1 MAARGG
7 TNPVTAGPVTAG
19 PVTAGPVT
27 AGPVTAGPVTAGPV
41 ASSPVTPGPVTA
53 GSVTA
58 GSVASGPIISATD
71 LRVSYSGREVLHGLT
86 FDVRRGETLVIIGG
100 SGSGKSTMLRTLVGL
115 EKPSSGQV
123 RIAGVDI
130 AKARDREMDAIRKRI
145 GLAFQGG
152 ALIGSL
158 SVGANIALPLL
169 EHTTLEPSTIEVM
182 VRIKL
187 EQVGLSGFEN
197 YSPSQLSGGMKKR
210 AAFARAMALDPE
222 ILFFDEP
229 SAGLDPIT
237 AAGIDD
243 LILNLKKAYSLS
255 MVVVTHELAS
265 AFLIADRI
273 ILIDHGNIL
282 AIGAAEEVRNSR
294 QPRVRQFLDR
304 VADSTQDD
312 KVDLRMFTEGI
323 GRD

>member
-1 MAARGG
+1 MSTSAA
-7 TNPVTAGPVTAG
+7 PV
-19 PVTAGPVT
+19 
-27 AGPVTAGPVTAGPV
+27 
-41 ASSPVTPGPVTA
+41 
-53 GSVTA
+53 
-58 GSVASGPIISATD
+58 SVASAPIISASD
-71 LRVSYSGREVLHGLT
+71 LRVGYGEREVLHGLT
-86 FDVRRGETLVIIGG
+86 FEVRRGETLVIIGG

-123 RIAGVDI
+123 RIKGVDI
-130 AKARDREMDAIRKRI
+130 TKANAREMDAVRKRI

-158 SVGANIALPLL
+158 SVGGNIALPLL
-169 EHTTLEPSTIEVM
+169 EHTDLERSTIEVM

-197 YSPSQLSGGMKKR
+197 YNPAQLSGGMKKR

-273 ILIDHGNIL
+273 ILIDRGNIV
-282 AIGAAEEVRNSR
+282 AMGPVDEVRNS
-294 QPRVRQFLDR
+294 QQARVRQFLDR

-312 KVDLRMFTEGI
+312 GVDHLRVFTEGI
-323 GRD
+323 K

>member
-1 MAARGG
+1 MAPPDG
-7 TNPVTAGPVTAG
+7 
-19 PVTAGPVT
+19 
-27 AGPVTAGPVTAGPV
+27 
-41 ASSPVTPGPVTA
+41 
-53 GSVTA
+53 
-58 GSVASGPIISATD
+58 IISASN
-71 LRVSYSGREVLHGLT
+71 LHVQYGSREVLHGLT
-86 FDVRRGETLVIIGG
+86 FDVRRGETLVVIGG

-115 EKPSSGQV
+115 ERPSSGEV
-123 RIAGVDI
+123 RIKGVDI
-130 AKARDREMDAIRKRI
+130 TKAGAREMDGIRKRI

-158 SVGANIALPLL
+158 SVGENISLPLL

-210 AAFARAMALDPE
+210 AAVARAMALDPE

-243 LILNLKKAYSLS
+243 LILELKRAFR
-255 MVVVTHELAS
+255 MTIVVVTHELAS
-265 AFLIADRI
+265 AYLIADRMV
-273 ILIDHGNIL
+273 LIDKGNVL
-282 AIGAAEEVRNSR
+282 SIGTTEETRSSS

-304 VADSTQDD
+304 VAEPEVSRESDY
-312 KVDLRMFTEGI
+312 LEMLTEHRRRSG
-323 GRD
+323 

>member
-1 MAARGG
+1 M
-7 TNPVTAGPVTAG
+7 PAGAT
-19 PVTAGPVT
+19 
-27 AGPVTAGPVTAGPV
+27 
-41 ASSPVTPGPVTA
+41 SE
-53 GSVTA
+53 
-58 GSVASGPIISATD
+58 PIIAVSD
-71 LRVSYSGREVLHGLT
+71 IRVRFGDREILHGLT
-86 FDVRRGETLVIIGG
+86 FDLRPNETLVVIGG
-100 SGSGKSTMLRTLVGL
+100 SGSGKSTLLRTLVGL
-115 EKPSSGQV
+115 ERPNSGHV
-123 RIAGVDI
+123 RIHGTDI
-130 AKARDREMDAIRKRI
+130 ASASSREMDAIRKRI

-158 SVGANIALPLL
+158 SVGENIALPLL
-169 EHTTLEPSTIEVM
+169 EHTTLAPSTIEVM

-187 EQVGLSGFEN
+187 EQVGLSGFEH
-197 YSPSQLSGGMKKR
+197 YSPAQLSGGMKKR

-273 ILIDHGNIL
+273 ILIDRGNI
-282 AIGAAEEVRNSR
+282 AAMGTVEEVRNS
-294 QPRVRQFLDR
+294 QHPRVRQFLDR
-304 VADSTQDD
+304 IADSTQDD
-312 KVDLRMFTEGI
+312 EVDHLRMFTEGI
-323 GRD
+323 R

>member
-1 MAARGG
+1 MTVPDA
-7 TNPVTAGPVTAG
+7 
-19 PVTAGPVT
+19 
-27 AGPVTAGPVTAGPV
+27 
-41 ASSPVTPGPVTA
+41 
-53 GSVTA
+53 
-58 GSVASGPIISATD
+58 IISASD
-71 LRVSYSGREVLHGLT
+71 LRVHYGAREVLHGLT
-86 FDVRRGETLVIIGG
+86 FEVRRGETLVVIGG

-115 EKPSSGQV
+115 ERPSSGEV
-123 RIAGVDI
+123 RIKGVDI
-130 AKARDREMDAIRKRI
+130 TKAGASEMDGIRKRI

-152 ALIGSL
+152 ALIGSM
-158 SVGANIALPLL
+158 SVGENISLPLL

-210 AAFARAMALDPE
+210 AALARAMALDPE

-243 LILNLKKAYSLS
+243 LILSLKKAYALT

-273 ILIDHGNIL
+273 ILLDGGRIVAMGPV
-282 AIGAAEEVRNSR
+282 EEVSNS
-294 QPRVRQFLDR
+294 QHPRVRQFLDR
-304 VADSTQDD
+304 IADSAQDD
-312 KVDLRMFTEGI
+312 DVDHLRMFTEGI
-323 GRD
+323 E

>member
-1 MAARGG
+1 MAD
-7 TNPVTAGPVTAG
+7 
-19 PVTAGPVT
+19 
-27 AGPVTAGPVTAGPV
+27 
-41 ASSPVTPGPVTA
+41 S
-53 GSVTA
+53 GSQ
-58 GSVASGPIISATD
+58 GPIISARD
-71 LRVSYSGREVLHGLT
+71 LRVRYEDREVLHGLT
-86 FDVRRGETLVIIGG
+86 FDVRRGETLVVIGG

-123 RIAGVDI
+123 RIHGIDISTAGP
-130 AKARDREMDAIRKRI
+130 REMDAIRKRI

-158 SVGANIALPLL
+158 SVGGNIALPLL
-169 EHTTLEPSTIEVM
+169 EHTALERSTIEVM

-197 YSPSQLSGGMKKR
+197 YSPSQLSGGMRKR

-243 LILNLKKAYSLS
+243 LILSLKKAYGLT

-273 ILIDHGNIL
+273 VLIDRGNI
-282 AIGAAEEVRNSR
+282 AAMGPVDEVRNS
-294 QPRVRQFLDR
+294 QHPKVRQFLDR
-304 VADSTQDD
+304 IADSTQDD
-312 KVDLRMFTEGI
+312 DVDHLRIYTEGI
-323 GRD
+323 K

>member
-1 MAARGG
+1 MS
-7 TNPVTAGPVTAG
+7 AGAIPA
-19 PVTAGPVT
+19 
-27 AGPVTAGPVTAGPV
+27 
-41 ASSPVTPGPVTA
+41 
-53 GSVTA
+53 
-58 GSVASGPIISATD
+58 PIIAAND
-71 LRVSYSGREVLHGLT
+71 LRVRFGEREILHGLT
-86 FDVRRGETLVIIGG
+86 FEVRKNETMVVIGG
-100 SGSGKSTMLRTLVGL
+100 SGSGKSTLLRTLVGL
-115 EKPSSGQV
+115 EKPSGGQV
-123 RIAGVDI
+123 HIKGTDI
-130 AKARDREMDAIRKRI
+130 TKASTRVMDGIRKKI

-158 SVGANIALPLL
+158 TVGENIALPLL
-169 EHTTLEPSTIEVM
+169 EHTDLEASTIEVM

-187 EQVGLSGFEN
+187 EQVGLSGFEH

-243 LILNLKKAYSLS
+243 LILSLKKAYTAS

-273 ILIDHGNIL
+273 ILIDRGNIE
-282 AIGAAEEVRNSR
+282 AIGPVEEVRNSR
-294 QPRVRQFLDR
+294 HPRVRQFLDR
-304 VADSTQDD
+304 IADTTQDD
-312 KVDLRMFTEGI
+312 DVDHLRMFTEGI
-323 GRD
+323 R